1 MLNNATRLYKLDI
14 PSLTT
19 SECRQHFHY
28 PVQLRQYLNYKRM
41 DPSKP
46 TLLLISGAWHTPKSY
61 SKFTQALRN
70 NGYEVHVPRLPSMN
84 GANPPNADLT
94 TDTDL
99 IHGYVESLVF
109 AGRTVVVIMH
119 SYGGQVGTNA
129 VLDLGLNGRKK
140 RGLTGGVSHLVYMCA
155 SLFTEGA
162 CILDIAKEFG
172 TADQIANA
180 SDILEL
186 FPREDLKALMAGPGV
201 DDVDAENL
209 VSTLTKWNG
218 DAMLQPLERCA
229 WREIPATYIHT
240 TKDAAVPF
248 EFQKVMVEK
257 ARAQGGVFDTVELD
271 AGHGVHLSMT
281 TEVAKIID
289 RVVAREV

>member
-1 MLNNATRLYKLDI
+1 
-14 PSLTT
+14 
-19 SECRQHFHY
+19 
-28 PVQLRQYLNYKRM
+28 M

-61 SKFTQALRN
+61 SKFTDALKN

-84 GANPPNADLT
+84 GAKPPNADLT

-99 IHGYVESLVF
+99 IRGYVESLAS
-109 AGRTVVVIMH
+109 AGRTIVVIMH

-129 VLDLGLNGRKK
+129 LHNLGLNDRKK
-140 RGLTGGVSHLVYMCA
+140 QGLVGGVSHLVYMCA

-172 TADQIANA
+172 TADQMANA

-186 FPREDLKALMAGPGV
+186 FPREDLKKLMAGPGV
-201 DDVDAENL
+201 EDADAEAL
-209 VSTLTKWNG
+209 VSTLTRWNG
-218 DAMLQPLERCA
+218 DAMFQPLERCA
-229 WREIPATYIHT
+229 WREIPSTYIHT
-240 TKDAAVPF
+240 TKDVAVPF

-257 ARAQGGVFDTVELD
+257 ARAKGGAFEIVELD
-271 AGHGVHLSMT
+271 AGHGVYLSLT
-281 TEVAKIID
+281 AEVVKIID
-289 RVVAREV
+289 GVVG